1 MVPAPRPI
9 DGVLP
14 ARPRKTPLSGGGLR
28 LAAPAKLNLTLHVG
42 PIRGDG
48 FHPVRSIVAK
58 VTLYDDVLLRPRFD
72 GRIALRCTGADCG
85 PAEGNLAVRAAR
97 LLAEATGAEPGAAD
111 IELSKSIP
119 PGAGLGGGSSDA
131 AAVLEGLAEL
141 WDIALPPE
149 RLAELAGRLGSD
161 VPLFLGPPAA
171 SVSGRGERVEAARVH
186 PFTAVVHLPPIVC
199 PTAEVYAAFDRLWQN
214 REGGVRHGPPG
225 AHAGVEKGDRHLRCA
240 SEPVPFFGE
249 PPSTWRGE
257 LRNDLAAAAFVVSDE
272 LRRTHAA
279 LAEAAGLPVSVT
291 GSGSGLFIL
300 CDDAEEA
307 RAVLGRLPADLP
319 GRTVLVGLNPF

>member
-1 MVPAPRPI
+1 M
-9 DGVLP
+9 
-14 ARPRKTPLSGGGLR
+14 
-28 LAAPAKLNLTLHVG
+28 
-42 PIRGDG
+42 
-48 FHPVRSIVAK
+48 
-58 VTLYDDVLLRPRFD
+58 
-72 GRIALRCTGADCG
+72 
-85 PAEGNLAVRAAR
+85 
-97 LLAEATGAEPGAAD
+97 D

-131 AAVLEGLAEL
+131 AAVLEGLIEL

-171 SVSGRGERVEAARVH
+171 SVSGRGERFEVARVH
-186 PFTAVVHLPPIVC
+186 PFTAVLHLPPIVC

-214 REGGVRHGPPG
+214 RE
-225 AHAGVEKGDRHLRCA
+225 KGDRHLRCA

-249 PPSTWRGE
+249 PPSVWRGE
-257 LRNDLAAAAFVVSDE
+257 IRNDLATAAFAVSEE
-272 LRRTHAA
+272 LRRTHAL
-279 LAEAAGLPVSVT
+279 LAEATGLPVSVT

-307 RAVLGRLPADLP
+307 RAVVGRLPPDLP
-319 GRTVLVGLNPF
+319 GRTVLVGMNPF